1 MTCNRFGSKLPYEKL
16 VYGGG
21 VVEGEWRD
29 MINDRLEDSISE
41 LRRKSEMFKT
51 WSKRS
56 QELRT
61 LIDEASIDESAR
73 KLLEEYFEVEF
84 NIAATLQPA
93 FYRQGMEDA
102 IWILQTLGVL

>member
-1 MTCNRFGSKLPYEKL
+1 M
-16 VYGGG
+16 
-21 VVEGEWRD
+21 EGEWRD

-73 KLLEEYFEVEF
+73 KLLEEYFAVEF

-93 FYRQGMEDA
+93 LYRQGMEDA
-102 IWILQTLGVL
+102 IWILQTLGVI